1 MKRGGVCLDFDTSL
15 EQARALDRRDQL
27 GRFRERFLID
37 DPGLIYLDGNSL
49 GRVPKDSVALMDRLV
64 RHQWGNRLIRAWN
77 DEWMGLSR
85 RIGAKLAGLIGALPD
100 EVIIADSTSVNLFKL
115 IAGALKERQGRRKIV
130 TDRVNF
136 PSDIYILKAV
146 ADLLG
151 PAYELVVLPVDNGF
165 AVSDETLERAI
176 DDDTALV
183 LLSHVMYKSSYMYD
197 LARITE
203 IAHRRDAMILWDL
216 SHSAG
221 VVPMACHDL
230 GIDLAVGSTYKYLN
244 GGPGAPAFLYV
255 RDDLQSRLINPVSG
269 WFGHR
274 KQFYFDTEFEPAA
287 GIDRYLTG
295 TPSVLSLAM
304 IEPGVDLTLEAG
316 IGPIRTKSIGQSEYL
331 VSLWESMLKPLG
343 FRLNSPRN
351 GDRRGSHVSFGHD
364 EGYRIDQAIRE
375 EKKVISD
382 FRMPDNI
389 RLGIAPLYTT
399 YEELNNAVQ
408 ALAEVVTSGS
418 FRHYSDVIEGVT

>member
-1 MKRGGVCLDFDTSL
+1 MDLDTSL
-15 EQARALDRRDQL
+15 EEARELDRRDQL
-27 GRFRERFLID
+27 GGFRERFLID

-49 GRVPKDSVALMDRLV
+49 GRVPKDCVALMDRLI

-115 IAGALKERQGRRKIV
+115 IAGALKERPGRRKIV
-130 TDRVNF
+130 TDIVNF

-146 ADLLG
+146 ADMLD
-151 PAYELVVLPVDNGF
+151 PAYELVVLPADNGF
-165 AVSDETLERAI
+165 AVSDDALERTI

-197 LARITE
+197 MARITE
-203 IAHRRDAMILWDL
+203 IAHRREAMILWDL

-221 VVPMACHDL
+221 VVPLACHDL
-230 GIDLAVGSTYKYLN
+230 GIDLAVGSTYKFLN

-255 RDDLQSRLINPVSG
+255 RNDLQSRLNNPVSG

-274 KQFYFDTEFEPAA
+274 KQFHFDTEFEPAQ

-304 IEPGVDLTLEAG
+304 IEPGVDLALEAG
-316 IGPIRTKSIGQSEYL
+316 MGPIRTKSVRQSEYL
-331 VSLWESMLKPLG
+331 VSLWESELKPLG

-351 GDRRGSHVSFGHD
+351 NDRRGSHVSFGHD

-375 EKKVISD
+375 ERQVISD

-399 YEELNNAVQ
+399 YEELNSAVQ

-418 FRHYSDVIEGVT
+418 FRQYSDVIEGVT

>member
-1 MKRGGVCLDFDTSL
+1 MDFDTSL
-15 EQARALDRRDQL
+15 EHARKLDRHNDL
-27 GRFRERFLID
+27 GRFRNRFLID

-49 GRVPKDSVALMDRLV
+49 GRVPKDAIDLMDRLI
-64 RHQWGNRLIRAWN
+64 RRQWGNRLIRAWN

-85 RIGAKLAGLIGALPD
+85 RIGAKLAGLIGARPD

-115 IAGALKERQGRRKIV
+115 IAGALKERPGRRRII
-130 TDRVNF
+130 TDSVNF
-136 PSDIYILKAV
+136 PSDIYILQAV
-146 ADLLG
+146 ADMLD

-165 AVSDETLERAI
+165 AVSEEVLDRAI

-197 LARITE
+197 VKRITE
-203 IAHRRDAMILWDL
+203 IAHGRDAMILWDL

-221 VVPMACHDL
+221 VVPVPCHDL
-230 GIDLAVGSTYKYLN
+230 GVDLAVGSTYKYLN

-255 RDDLQSRLINPVSG
+255 RDDLQARLTNPVSG

-274 KQFYFDTEFEPAA
+274 KQFYFDTEFEPAP

-304 IEPGVDLTLEAG
+304 IEPGVDLALEAG
-316 IGPIRTKSIGQSEYL
+316 VDRIRAKSLSQSEYL
-331 VSLWESMLKPLG
+331 IALWESELAPLG
-343 FRLNSPRN
+343 FTLNSPRD
-351 GDRRGSHVSFGHD
+351 GARRGSHVSFGHA

-375 EKKVISD
+375 EKQVISD

-399 YEELNNAVQ
+399 YEELHTAVH
-408 ALAEVVTSGS
+408 ALREVVQSGS
-418 FRHYSDVIEGVT
+418 FRQYSDVIKGVT

>member
-1 MKRGGVCLDFDTSL
+1 MAIDTSL
-15 EQARALDRRDQL
+15 EQARELDRRDRL

-37 DPGLIYLDGNSL
+37 DPGLVYLDGNSL
-49 GRVPKDSVALMDRLV
+49 GRVPKDAIGLMDRLI

-77 DEWMGLSR
+77 DEWMELSG
-85 RIGAKLAGLIGALPD
+85 RIGGKLAGLIGAQSN

-115 IAGALKERQGRRKIV
+115 IAGALKERPGRRRIV
-130 TDRVNF
+130 TDQVNF

-146 ADLLG
+146 ADMLD
-151 PAYELVVLPVDNGF
+151 PAYELVVLPVDNAF
-165 AVSDETLERAI
+165 AVSEEALERTI
-176 DDDTALV
+176 NDDTALV

-197 LARITE
+197 MERITE
-203 IAHRRDAMILWDL
+203 IAHGRDAMILWDL

-255 RDDLQSRLINPVSG
+255 RDDLQSRLNNPISG

-274 KQFYFDTEFEPAA
+274 KQFHFDTEFEPAS

-304 IEPGVDLTLEAG
+304 IEPGVDLALEAG
-316 IGPIRTKSIGQSEYL
+316 IESICAKSQSQSEYL
-331 VSLWESMLKPLG
+331 VSLWESDLAQLG
-343 FRLNSPRN
+343 FTLNSPR
-351 GDRRGSHVSFGHD
+351 DSARRGSHVSFGHA

-375 EKKVISD
+375 EKQVISD

-399 YEELNNAVQ
+399 YEELHTAVR
-408 ALAEVVTSGS
+408 ALREVVQSGT
-418 FRHYSDVIEGVT
+418 FRQYSDVIKGVT

>member
-1 MKRGGVCLDFDTSL
+1 MEFDTSL
-15 EQARALDRRDQL
+15 ERARQLDRRDSL
-27 GRFRERFLID
+27 NRYRDRFLID
-37 DPGLIYLDGNSL
+37 DPDLIYLDGNSL
-49 GRVPKDSVALMDRLV
+49 GRVPKDAIALMDRLI

-115 IAGALKERQGRRKIV
+115 IAGALKERRGRRKIV
-130 TDRVNF
+130 TDSVNF

-146 ADLLG
+146 ADMID
-151 PAYELVVLPVDNGF
+151 PAYEMVVLPVDNGF
-165 AVSDETLERAI
+165 AVSEGVLERAI
-176 DDDTALV
+176 DEDTALV

-197 LARITE
+197 MERITE
-203 IAHRRDAMILWDL
+203 IAHGRDAMILWDL

-255 RDDLQSRLINPVSG
+255 REDLQSRLINPISG

-274 KQFYFDTEFEPAA
+274 KQFFFDTEFEPAA

-295 TPSVLSLAM
+295 TPAVLSLAM
-304 IEPGVDLTLEAG
+304 IEPGVDLALEAG
-316 IGPIRTKSIGQSEYL
+316 MGPVRAKSLHQSEYL
-331 VSLWESMLKPLG
+331 VSLWETELEPLG
-343 FRLNSPRN
+343 FTLNSPRD
-351 GDRRGSHVSFGHD
+351 GAHRGSHVSFGHD

-399 YEELNNAVQ
+399 YEELQTAVR
-408 ALAEVVTSGS
+408 ALGEVVRSGS
-418 FRHYSDVIEGVT
+418 YRQYSDVIKGVT

>member
-1 MKRGGVCLDFDTSL
+1 MDFDTSL
-15 EQARALDRRDQL
+15 EYARKLDRRDDL

-49 GRVPKDSVALMDRLV
+49 GRVPKDAISLMDRV
-64 RHQWGNRLIRAWN
+64 IRHQWGNRLIRAWN

-85 RIGAKLAGLIGALPD
+85 RIGGKLAGLIGARPD

-115 IAGALKERQGRRKIV
+115 IAGALKERPGRRRIV
-130 TDRVNF
+130 TDSVNF

-146 ADLLG
+146 ADMLD

-165 AVSDETLERAI
+165 AVSEEALDRAI

-197 LARITE
+197 MARITE
-203 IAHRRDAMILWDL
+203 IAHGRDAMILWDL

-230 GIDLAVGSTYKYLN
+230 GIELAVGSTYKYLN

-255 RDDLQSRLINPVSG
+255 RDDLQDRLANPISG

-274 KQFYFDTEFEPAA
+274 KQFYFDTEFEPAS

-304 IEPGVDLTLEAG
+304 IEPGVDLAVEAG
-316 IGPIRTKSIGQSEYL
+316 VDPIRAKSLSQSEYL
-331 VSLWESMLKPLG
+331 VALWASELAPLG
-343 FRLNSPRN
+343 FTLNSPRN
-351 GDRRGSHVSFGHD
+351 GARRGSHVSFGHA

-375 EKKVISD
+375 ERQVISD

-399 YEELNNAVQ
+399 YEELHTAVH
-408 ALAEVVTSGS
+408 ALREVVQSGS
-418 FRHYSDVIEGVT
+418 FRQYSAVIKGVT

>member
-1 MKRGGVCLDFDTSL
+1 MKSDASL
-15 EQARALDRRDQL
+15 EGARELDRRDEL
-27 GRFRERFLID
+27 GGFRDRFLID

-49 GRVPKDSVALMDRLV
+49 GRVPKDAVPLMDRLI
-64 RHQWGNRLIRAWN
+64 RHQWGSRLIRAWN

-115 IAGALKERQGRRKIV
+115 IAGALKERPGRRKIV

-146 ADLLG
+146 ADMLD
-151 PAYELVVLPVDNGF
+151 PAFELVVLPEDNGF
-165 AVSDETLERAI
+165 AASEEALERTV

-197 LARITE
+197 LERITE

-255 RDDLQSRLINPVSG
+255 RDDLQSRLINPISG

-274 KQFYFDTEFEPAA
+274 KQFYFDTEFEPAS

-304 IEPGVDLTLEAG
+304 IEPGVDLALEAG
-316 IGPIRTKSIGQSEYL
+316 MDRIRAKSLSQTGYL
-331 VSLWESMLKPLG
+331 VDLWESELAPLG
-343 FRLNSPRN
+343 FTLNSPRN
-351 GDRRGSHVSFGHD
+351 GARRGSHVSCGHA

-375 EKKVISD
+375 EKQVISD

-399 YEELNNAVQ
+399 YEELHTAVR
-408 ALAEVVTSGS
+408 ALAEVVQSGS
-418 FRHYSDVIEGVT
+418 FRQYSDVIKGVT

>member
-1 MKRGGVCLDFDTSL
+1 MDYETSL
-15 EQARALDRRDQL
+15 EGARKLDRHDSL
-27 GRFRERFLID
+27 NRFRDRFLID

-49 GRVPKDSVALMDRLV
+49 GRVPKDAIALMDRLM
-64 RHQWGNRLIRAWN
+64 RHQWGSRLIRAWN

-85 RIGAKLAGLIGALPD
+85 CIGAKLAGLIGALPD

-115 IAGALKERQGRRKIV
+115 IAGALKERPGRRKIV
-130 TDRVNF
+130 TDSVNF
-136 PSDIYILKAV
+136 PSDLYILKAA
-146 ADLLG
+146 ADLID
-151 PAYELVVLPVDNGF
+151 PAYEMVVLPADNGF
-165 AVSDETLERAI
+165 AASEDALDRAI
-176 DDDTALV
+176 DENTALV

-197 LARITE
+197 MERITE
-203 IAHRRDAMILWDL
+203 IAHGRDAMILWDL

-221 VVPMACHDL
+221 AVPMACHDT
-230 GIDLAVGSTYKYLN
+230 GVDLAVGSTYKYLN

-255 RDDLQSRLINPVSG
+255 RDDLQSRLINPVTG

-274 KQFYFDTEFEPAA
+274 KQFYFDTEFEPAS

-304 IEPGVDLTLEAG
+304 IEPGVDLALEAG
-316 IGPIRTKSIGQSEYL
+316 MEPIRAKSLDQSEYL
-331 VSLWESMLKPLG
+331 VSLWEYGLASLG
-343 FRLNSPRN
+343 FTLNSPRN
-351 GDRRGSHVSFGHD
+351 GARRGSHVSFGHA

-375 EKKVISD
+375 EKKVITD

-399 YEELNNAVQ
+399 YEELHTAVH
-408 ALAEVVTSGS
+408 ALSEVVTSGS
-418 FRHYSDVIEGVT
+418 FERYSDVIKGVT

>member
-1 MKRGGVCLDFDTSL
+1 MKSDASL
-15 EQARALDRRDQL
+15 ARARELDRRDEL
-27 GRFRERFLID
+27 GRFRDRFLIE

-49 GRVPKDSVALMDRLV
+49 GRVPKDAIPLMERLI
-64 RHQWGNRLIRAWN
+64 RQQWGNRLIRAWN

-85 RIGAKLAGLIGALPD
+85 RIGGKLAGLIGALPD

-115 IAGALKERQGRRKIV
+115 IAGALRERPGRRRVV

-146 ADLLG
+146 TDLLD
-151 PAYELVVLPVDNGF
+151 PACELVVLPEDNGF
-165 AVSDETLERAI
+165 AASVEALERAV

-197 LARITE
+197 LERITE

-255 RDDLQSRLINPVSG
+255 RDDLQSRLVNPISG

-274 KQFYFDTEFEPAA
+274 KQFYFDTEFEPAS

-304 IEPGVDLTLEAG
+304 IEPGVDLALEAG
-316 IGPIRTKSIGQSEYL
+316 MDSIRAKSLSQTGYL
-331 VSLWESMLKPLG
+331 VDLWASELAPLG
-343 FRLNSPRN
+343 FTLNSPRN
-351 GDRRGSHVSFGHD
+351 GARRGSHVSFGHA

-375 EKKVISD
+375 EKQVISD

-399 YEELNNAVQ
+399 YEELHLAVR
-408 ALAEVVTSGS
+408 ALAEVVRSGS
-418 FRHYSDVIEGVT
+418 FRQYSDVIKGVT

>member
-1 MKRGGVCLDFDTSL
+1 MHFDTSL
-15 EQARALDRRDQL
+15 EWARNLDRNDDLKGFRD
-27 GRFRERFLID
+27 RFLID
-37 DPGLIYLDGNSL
+37 EPDLIYLDGNSL
-49 GRVPKDSVALMDRLV
+49 GRVPRDSIALMDRLV

-115 IAGALKERQGRRKIV
+115 IAGALKERPGRRKIV
-130 TDRVNF
+130 TDSINF

-146 ADLLG
+146 ADMID
-151 PAYELVVLPVDNGF
+151 PAYEMVILPVDNGF
-165 AVSDETLERAI
+165 AVSEEVLDRTI

-183 LLSHVMYKSSYMYD
+183 LLSHVMYKSSYLYD
-197 LARITE
+197 MERITE

-221 VVPMACHDL
+221 VVPMTCHDT
-230 GIDLAVGSTYKYLN
+230 GVDLAVGSTYKYLN

-255 RDDLQSRLINPVSG
+255 RDDLQSRLVNPISG
-269 WFGHR
+269 WFGHK
-274 KQFYFDTEFEPAA
+274 KQFFFDTEFEPAT

-295 TPSVLSLAM
+295 TPSILSLAM

-316 IGPIRTKSIGQSEYL
+316 MDPIRAKSFKQSEYL
-331 VSLWESMLKPLG
+331 VSLWENELASLG
-343 FRLNSPRN
+343 FKLNSPRN
-351 GDRRGSHVSFGHD
+351 GARRGSHVSFGHT

-375 EKKVISD
+375 EKQVISD

-399 YEELNNAVQ
+399 YEELHTAVH
-408 ALAEVVTSGS
+408 ALREVVQSGS
-418 FRHYSDVIEGVT
+418 YQRYSDVIRGVT

>member
-1 MKRGGVCLDFDTSL
+1 M
-15 EQARALDRRDQL
+15 DRRDQL
-27 GRFRERFLID
+27 ARFRERFLID

-146 ADLLG
+146 ADLLD

-165 AVSDETLERAI
+165 AVSDEALERAI

-274 KQFYFDTEFEPAA
+274 KQFYFDTEFEPAQ

-304 IEPGVDLTLEAG
+304 IEPGVDLALEAG
-316 IGPIRTKSIGQSEYL
+316 IGPIRNKSIGQSEYL
-331 VSLWESMLKPLG
+331 VTLWESVLKPLG

-418 FRHYSDVIEGVT
+418 FRQYSDVIKGVT

>member
-1 MKRGGVCLDFDTSL
+1 MKSDASL
-15 EQARALDRRDQL
+15 EGARELDRRDEL
-27 GRFRERFLID
+27 GRFRDRFLIE

-49 GRVPKDSVALMDRLV
+49 GRVPKDAIPLMDRLI
-64 RHQWGNRLIRAWN
+64 RQQWGNRLIRAWN

-85 RIGAKLAGLIGALPD
+85 RIGGKLAGLIGALPD

-115 IAGALKERQGRRKIV
+115 IAGALRERPGRRRVV

-146 ADLLG
+146 TELLD
-151 PAYELVVLPVDNGF
+151 PTCELVVLPEDNGF
-165 AVSDETLERAI
+165 AASEEALERAV

-197 LARITE
+197 LERITE

-255 RDDLQSRLINPVSG
+255 RDDLQSRLINPISG

-274 KQFYFDTEFEPAA
+274 KQFYFDTEFEPAS

-304 IEPGVDLTLEAG
+304 IEPGVDLALEAG
-316 IGPIRTKSIGQSEYL
+316 MDRIRAKSLSQTGYL
-331 VSLWESMLKPLG
+331 VDLWESELAPLG
-343 FRLNSPRN
+343 FTLNSPRD
-351 GDRRGSHVSFGHD
+351 GARRGSHVSYGHA

-375 EKKVISD
+375 EKQVISD

-399 YEELNNAVQ
+399 YEELHTAVR
-408 ALAEVVTSGS
+408 ALAEVVQSGS
-418 FRHYSDVIEGVT
+418 FRQYSDVIKGVT

>member
-1 MKRGGVCLDFDTSL
+1 MDFDTSL
-15 EQARALDRRDQL
+15 EQARTLDRRDQL
-27 GRFRERFLID
+27 ARYRESFLID

-130 TDRVNF
+130 TDSVNF

-146 ADLLG
+146 ADLLD

-165 AVSDETLERAI
+165 AVSDEALERAI

-274 KQFYFDTEFEPAA
+274 KQFYFDTEFEPAQ

-304 IEPGVDLTLEAG
+304 IEPGVDLALEAG
-316 IGPIRTKSIGQSEYL
+316 IGPIRTKSIDQSEYL
-331 VSLWESMLKPLG
+331 VSLWESVLKPLG

-418 FRHYSDVIEGVT
+418 FRQYSDVIEGVT

>member
-1 MKRGGVCLDFDTSL
+1 MDYDISFER
-15 EQARALDRRDQL
+15 ARKLDRCDSLNGFRD
-27 GRFRERFLID
+27 RFQID
-37 DPGLIYLDGNSL
+37 DPDLIYLDGNSL
-49 GRVPKDSVALMDRLV
+49 GRVPKDAIALMNRLT
-64 RHQWGNRLIRAWN
+64 RQQWGNRLIRAWN

-115 IAGALKERQGRRKIV
+115 IAGALKERPGRRKIV
-130 TDRVNF
+130 TDSVNF
-136 PSDIYILKAV
+136 PSDIYILQAV
-146 ADLLG
+146 ADLVD
-151 PAYELVVLPVDNGF
+151 PAYEMVVLPVDNGF
-165 AVSDETLERAI
+165 AVSEDALDRAI
-176 DDDTALV
+176 DEDTALV

-197 LARITE
+197 MERITE
-203 IAHRRDAMILWDL
+203 IAHNRNALILWDL

-221 VVPMACHDL
+221 VVPMTCHDT
-230 GIDLAVGSTYKYLN
+230 GVDLAVGSTYKYLN

-255 RDDLQSRLINPVSG
+255 RNDLQSRLINPITG

-295 TPSVLSLAM
+295 TPPVLSLAM
-304 IEPGVDLTLEAG
+304 IEPGVDLALEAG
-316 IGPIRTKSIGQSEYL
+316 MDPIRAKSLSQSEYL
-331 VSLWESMLKPLG
+331 ISLWESVLKPLG
-343 FRLNSPRN
+343 FTLNSPRD
-351 GDRRGSHVSFGHD
+351 GARRGSHVSFGHP

-375 EKKVISD
+375 EKKVITD

-399 YEELNNAVQ
+399 FEELHAAVR
-408 ALAEVVTSGS
+408 ALRAVVTSGT
-418 FRHYSDVIEGVT
+418 FQRYSGVIKGVT

>member
-1 MKRGGVCLDFDTSL
+1 MDFDTSL
-15 EQARALDRRDQL
+15 EYARKLDRRDEL
-27 GRFRERFLID
+27 GRFRDRFLID
-37 DPGLIYLDGNSL
+37 DPSLIYLDGNSL
-49 GRVPKDSVALMDRLV
+49 GRVPKDAISLMDRLI
-64 RHQWGNRLIRAWN
+64 RHQWGSRLIRAWN

-85 RIGAKLAGLIGALPD
+85 RIGGKLAGLIGAQPD

-115 IAGALKERQGRRKIV
+115 IAGALKERPGRRRIV
-130 TDRVNF
+130 TDSVNF
-136 PSDIYILKAV
+136 PSDIYVLQAV
-146 ADLLG
+146 ADMLDPG
-151 PAYELVVLPVDNGF
+151 YELVVLPEDNGF
-165 AVSDETLERAI
+165 AVSEEALDRVI

-197 LARITE
+197 MARITE
-203 IAHRRDAMILWDL
+203 IAHGRDAMILWDL

-221 VVPMACHDL
+221 VAPMACHDL

-255 RDDLQSRLINPVSG
+255 REDLQARLDNPISG

-274 KQFYFDTEFEPAA
+274 KQFYFDTEFEPAS

-304 IEPGVDLTLEAG
+304 IEPGVDLALEAG
-316 IGPIRTKSIGQSEYL
+316 VAPIRAKSLSQSEYL
-331 VSLWESMLKPLG
+331 VALWASELAPLG
-343 FRLNSPRN
+343 FTLNSPRESAH
-351 GDRRGSHVSFGHD
+351 RGSHVSLGHA
-364 EGYRIDQAIRE
+364 EGYRIDQAIQE
-375 EKKVISD
+375 EKQVISD

-399 YEELNNAVQ
+399 YEELHTAVRG
-408 ALAEVVTSGS
+408 LREVVQSDS
-418 FRHYSDVIEGVT
+418 YRQYSAVIKGVT

>member
-1 MKRGGVCLDFDTSL
+1 MHFDTSL
-15 EQARALDRRDQL
+15 EWARNLDRNDDLKGFRD
-27 GRFRERFLID
+27 RFLID
-37 DPGLIYLDGNSL
+37 EPDLIYLDGNSL
-49 GRVPKDSVALMDRLV
+49 GRVPRDSIALMDRLV

-115 IAGALKERQGRRKIV
+115 IAGALKERPGRRKIV
-130 TDRVNF
+130 TDSINF

-146 ADLLG
+146 ADMID
-151 PAYELVVLPVDNGF
+151 PAYEMVILPVDNGF
-165 AVSDETLERAI
+165 AVSEEVLDRII

-183 LLSHVMYKSSYMYD
+183 LLSHVMYKSSYLYD
-197 LARITE
+197 MERITE

-221 VVPMACHDL
+221 VVPMTCHDT
-230 GIDLAVGSTYKYLN
+230 GVDLAVGSTYKYLN

-255 RDDLQSRLINPVSG
+255 RDDLQSRLVNPISG
-269 WFGHR
+269 WFGHK
-274 KQFYFDTEFEPAA
+274 KQFFFDTEFEPAT

-295 TPSVLSLAM
+295 TPSILSLAM

-316 IGPIRTKSIGQSEYL
+316 MDPIRAKSFKQSEYL
-331 VSLWESMLKPLG
+331 VSLWENELASLG
-343 FRLNSPRN
+343 FKLNSPRN
-351 GDRRGSHVSFGHD
+351 GARRGSHVSFGHT

-375 EKKVISD
+375 EKQVISD

-399 YEELNNAVQ
+399 YEELHTAVH
-408 ALAEVVTSGS
+408 ALREVVQSGS
-418 FRHYSDVIEGVT
+418 YQRYSDVIRGVT

>member
-1 MKRGGVCLDFDTSL
+1 MEFDTSL
-15 EQARALDRRDQL
+15 ERARQLDRRDSL
-27 GRFRERFLID
+27 NRYRDRFLID
-37 DPGLIYLDGNSL
+37 DPDLIYLDGNSL
-49 GRVPKDSVALMDRLV
+49 GRVPKDAIALMDRLI

-115 IAGALKERQGRRKIV
+115 IAGALKERPGRRKII
-130 TDRVNF
+130 TDSVNF

-146 ADLLG
+146 ADMID
-151 PAYELVVLPVDNGF
+151 PAYEMVVLPVDNGF
-165 AVSDETLERAI
+165 AVSEDVLERAI
-176 DDDTALV
+176 DEDTALV

-197 LARITE
+197 MERITE
-203 IAHRRDAMILWDL
+203 IAHGRDAMILWDL

-255 RDDLQSRLINPVSG
+255 REDLQSRLINPISG

-274 KQFYFDTEFEPAA
+274 KQFFFDTEFEPAA

-295 TPSVLSLAM
+295 TPAVLSLAM
-304 IEPGVDLTLEAG
+304 IEPGVDLALEAG
-316 IGPIRTKSIGQSEYL
+316 MGPIRAKSLHQSEYL
-331 VSLWESMLKPLG
+331 VSLWETELEPLG
-343 FRLNSPRN
+343 FTLNSPRD
-351 GDRRGSHVSFGHD
+351 GAHRGSHVSFGHD

-399 YEELNNAVQ
+399 YEELQTAVR
-408 ALAEVVTSGS
+408 ALGEVVQSGS
-418 FRHYSDVIEGVT
+418 YRQYSDVIKGVT

>member
-1 MKRGGVCLDFDTSL
+1 MLKSDASL
-15 EQARALDRRDQL
+15 EQARELDRRDEL
-27 GRFRERFLID
+27 GGFRDRFLID

-49 GRVPKDSVALMDRLV
+49 GRVPKDAVPLMDRLI
-64 RHQWGNRLIRAWN
+64 RHQWGSRLIRAWN

-115 IAGALKERQGRRKIV
+115 IAGALKERPGRRKIV

-146 ADLLG
+146 ADMLD
-151 PAYELVVLPVDNGF
+151 PAFELVVLPEDNGF
-165 AVSDETLERAI
+165 AASEEALERTV

-197 LARITE
+197 LERITE

-255 RDDLQSRLINPVSG
+255 RDDLQSRLINPISG

-274 KQFYFDTEFEPAA
+274 KQFYFDTEFEPAS

-304 IEPGVDLTLEAG
+304 IEPGVDLALEAG
-316 IGPIRTKSIGQSEYL
+316 MDRIRAKSLSQTGYL
-331 VSLWESMLKPLG
+331 VDLWGAELAPLG
-343 FRLNSPRN
+343 FTLNSPRN
-351 GDRRGSHVSFGHD
+351 GARRGSHVSYGHA

-375 EKKVISD
+375 EKQVISD

-399 YEELNNAVQ
+399 YEELHTAVR
-408 ALAEVVTSGS
+408 ALGEVVQSGS
-418 FRHYSDVIEGVT
+418 FRRYSDVIKGVT

>member
-1 MKRGGVCLDFDTSL
+1 MHFDTSL
-15 EQARALDRRDQL
+15 EQARSLDRCDDLIGFRD
-27 GRFRERFLID
+27 RFLID

-64 RHQWGNRLIRAWN
+64 RHQWGSRLIRAWN

-115 IAGALKERQGRRKIV
+115 VAGALNERPGRRRIV
-130 TDRVNF
+130 TDSINF

-146 ADLLG
+146 ADMID
-151 PAYELVVLPVDNGF
+151 PSYEMVVLPVDNGF
-165 AVSDETLERAI
+165 AVSEEALERAI
-176 DDDTALV
+176 DEDTALV

-197 LARITE
+197 MERITE
-203 IAHRRDAMILWDL
+203 IAHRHGAMILWDL

-221 VVPMACHDL
+221 VVPMACHDT
-230 GIDLAVGSTYKYLN
+230 GVDLAVGSTYKYLN

-255 RDDLQSRLINPVSG
+255 REDLQSRLANPITG

-274 KQFYFDTEFEPAA
+274 KQFFFDNEFEPAE

-304 IEPGVDLTLEAG
+304 IEPGVDITLEAG
-316 IGPIRTKSIGQSEYL
+316 MDSIRAKSLKQSEYL
-331 VSLWESMLKPLG
+331 VSLWKKELAPLG
-343 FRLNSPRN
+343 FALNTPRSSA
-351 GDRRGSHVSFGHD
+351 RRGSHVSFGHS

-375 EKKVISD
+375 EKQVISD

-399 YEELNNAVQ
+399 YEELHTAVH
-408 ALAEVVTSGS
+408 ALREVVQTGS
-418 FRHYSDVIEGVT
+418 YLRYSDVIRGVT

>member
-1 MKRGGVCLDFDTSL
+1 MKSDASL
-15 EQARALDRRDQL
+15 EQARELDRRDEL
-27 GRFRERFLID
+27 GGFRDRFLID

-49 GRVPKDSVALMDRLV
+49 GRVPKDAVPLMDRLI
-64 RHQWGNRLIRAWN
+64 RHQWGSRLIRAWN

-115 IAGALKERQGRRKIV
+115 IAGALKERPGRRKIV

-146 ADLLG
+146 ADMLD
-151 PAYELVVLPVDNGF
+151 PAFELVVLPEDNGF
-165 AVSDETLERAI
+165 AASEEALERTV

-197 LARITE
+197 LERITE

-255 RDDLQSRLINPVSG
+255 RDDLQSRLINPISG

-274 KQFYFDTEFEPAA
+274 KQFYFDTEFEPAS

-304 IEPGVDLTLEAG
+304 IEPGVDLALEAG
-316 IGPIRTKSIGQSEYL
+316 MDRIRAKSLSQTGYL
-331 VSLWESMLKPLG
+331 VDLWGAELAPLG
-343 FRLNSPRN
+343 FTLNSPRN
-351 GDRRGSHVSFGHD
+351 GARRGSHVSYGHA

-375 EKKVISD
+375 EKQVISD

-399 YEELNNAVQ
+399 YEELHTAVR
-408 ALAEVVTSGS
+408 ALGEVVQSGS
-418 FRHYSDVIEGVT
+418 FRRYSDVIKGVT

>member
-1 MKRGGVCLDFDTSL
+1 MDYGTSL
-15 EQARALDRRDQL
+15 ERARKLDRRDSL
-27 GRFRERFLID
+27 NGFRDRFLID
-37 DPGLIYLDGNSL
+37 DPDLIYLDGNSL
-49 GRVPKDSVALMDRLV
+49 GRVPLAAVALMDRLV

-85 RIGAKLAGLIGALPD
+85 RIGAKLAGVIGALPG
-100 EVIIADSTSVNLFKL
+100 EVVIADSTSVNLFKL
-115 IAGALKERQGRRKIV
+115 IAGALKERPGRRKIV
-130 TDRVNF
+130 TDAVNF
-136 PSDIYILKAV
+136 PSDIYILKAA
-146 ADLLG
+146 ADLID
-151 PAYELVVLPVDNGF
+151 PAYEMVVLPVDDGF
-165 AVSDETLERAI
+165 AASEESLERTI

-183 LLSHVMYKSSYMYD
+183 LLSHVLYKSSYMYD
-197 LARITE
+197 MERITE
-203 IAHRRDAMILWDL
+203 IAHGRDAMILWDL

-221 VVPMACHDL
+221 IVPMACHDL
-230 GIDLAVGSTYKYLN
+230 GVDLAVGSTYKYLN

-255 RDDLQSRLINPVSG
+255 RDDLQSRLANPISG

-274 KQFYFDTEFEPAA
+274 KQFHFDTEFEPAS
-287 GIDRYLTG
+287 GINRYLTG

-316 IGPIRTKSIGQSEYL
+316 VEPIRAKSLSQSEYL
-331 VSLWESMLKPLG
+331 IALWASELKPLG
-343 FRLNSPRN
+343 FTLNSPLN
-351 GDRRGSHVSFGHD
+351 GARRGSHVSFGHA

-399 YEELNNAVQ
+399 YEELHAAVYALREAVQ
-408 ALAEVVTSGS
+408 SGS
-418 FRHYSDVIEGVT
+418 FQRYSNVIKGVT

>member
-1 MKRGGVCLDFDTSL
+1 MHFDTSL
-15 EQARALDRRDQL
+15 EWARNLDRNDDLSGFRD
-27 GRFRERFLID
+27 RFLID
-37 DPGLIYLDGNSL
+37 EPKLIYLDGNSL
-49 GRVPKDSVALMDRLV
+49 GRVPKDSIALMDRLV

-77 DEWMGLSR
+77 DEWMRLSR

-115 IAGALKERQGRRKIV
+115 IAGALKVRPGRRKIV
-130 TDRVNF
+130 TDSINF

-146 ADLLG
+146 ADMID
-151 PAYELVVLPVDNGF
+151 PAYEMVILPVYNGF
-165 AVSDETLERAI
+165 AVSEEALERTI

-183 LLSHVMYKSSYMYD
+183 LLSHVMYKSSYLYD
-197 LARITE
+197 MERITE
-203 IAHRRDAMILWDL
+203 IAHHHDAMILWDL

-221 VVPMACHDL
+221 VVPMTCHDT
-230 GIDLAVGSTYKYLN
+230 GVDLAVGSTYKYLN
-244 GGPGAPAFLYV
+244 GGPGAPAFIYV
-255 RDDLQSRLINPVSG
+255 RDDLQSRLINPISG

-274 KQFYFDTEFEPAA
+274 KQFFFDNEFEPAA

-316 IGPIRTKSIGQSEYL
+316 MDPIRAKSLKQSDYL
-331 VSLWESMLKPLG
+331 VSLWENELAPLG
-343 FRLNSPRN
+343 FSLNSPRN
-351 GDRRGSHVSFGHD
+351 GARRGSHVSFGHT

-375 EKKVISD
+375 EKQVISD

-399 YEELNNAVQ
+399 YEELHTAVH
-408 ALAEVVTSGS
+408 ALREVVQSGS
-418 FRHYSDVIEGVT
+418 YQRYSDVIRGVT